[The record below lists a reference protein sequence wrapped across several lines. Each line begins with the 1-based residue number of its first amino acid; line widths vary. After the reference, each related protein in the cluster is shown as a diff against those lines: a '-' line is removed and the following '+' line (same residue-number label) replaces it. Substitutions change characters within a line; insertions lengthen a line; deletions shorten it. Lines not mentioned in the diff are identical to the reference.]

1 MVFNRYC
8 LVSSKMIVKK
18 RYFMTVNQ
26 KIRVLRKEKGMTV
39 TELAEKV
46 GIFQSVLTRYEKGT
60 IQYVPVNLIQKL
72 ADALGCKPNDLTEG
86 DERYSQN
93 KKKHVSRDISSDEYE
108 MILNFRKLPKPAQQ
122 VIKEI
127 CNWQISSN

>member
-1 MVFNRYC
+1 M
-8 LVSSKMIVKK
+8 
-18 RYFMTVNQ
+18 
-26 KIRVLRKEKGMTV
+26 
-39 TELAEKV
+39 
-46 GIFQSVLTRYEKGT
+46 
-60 IQYVPVNLIQKL
+60 YV
-72 ADALGCKPNDLTEG
+72 LTEG

-93 KKKHVSRDISSDEYE
+93 KKKHVSRDISSDEYQ